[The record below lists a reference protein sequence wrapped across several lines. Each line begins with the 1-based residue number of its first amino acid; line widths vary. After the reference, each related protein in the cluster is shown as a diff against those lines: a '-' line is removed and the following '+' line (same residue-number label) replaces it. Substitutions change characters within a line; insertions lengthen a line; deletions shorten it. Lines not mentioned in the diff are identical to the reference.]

1 MERFVWFNC
10 VLLLLYTI
18 DGSAVSLNDYELVE
32 FHKPYHKRYYPS
44 FYSWEGANIKDKA
57 EPIEDEYVK
66 YSDLD
71 RKSFS
76 SWLLR
81 MNDAG
86 RIFPN
91 RINRESNENE
101 LSFTNERWLDIDL
114 ASRSPPFAPRLGRRN
129 VSPFIP
135 RLGRDDKLKFI

>member
-1 MERFVWFNC
+1 MNRFIWFNC
-10 VLLLLYTI
+10 ILLLFNTF

-32 FHKPYHKRYYPS
+32 FRKPHHKKHYPA
-44 FYSWEGANIKDKA
+44 FYSWEGSTMKEKR
-57 EPIEDEYVK
+57 EPIDDEYLK
-66 YSDLD
+66 FPDLD

-86 RIFPN
+86 RIFPS
-91 RINRESNENE
+91 RINRESNDNE

-135 RLGRDDKLKFI
+135 RLGRDDKLTFI